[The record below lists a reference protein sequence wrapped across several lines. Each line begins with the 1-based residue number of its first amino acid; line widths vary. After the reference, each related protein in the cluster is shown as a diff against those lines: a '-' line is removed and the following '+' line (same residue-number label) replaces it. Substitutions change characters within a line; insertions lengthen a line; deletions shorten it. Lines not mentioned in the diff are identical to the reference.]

1 MSLEVA
7 ALRRWLLG
15 LVGGLLL
22 VTQAQ
27 AASADFLGPWPSGDS
42 LREIIS
48 EPVTFPSHSPFSLED
63 VGSGPQLD
71 PPTAAVGT
79 LFLPATTPTPVP
91 AVILLHGASGLRGT
105 REQTY
110 GRQLVSMGIAV
121 LVLDAFAPRRDM
133 ARGFVERILN
143 ITEAM
148 LIADAYAGLRYLAAR
163 PEIDGARVVMMGF
176 SYGGM
181 VSTLA
186 AYAQIAELFAPDGP
200 RFAGHVSL
208 YGPCIARFEDKATTG
223 APVLMLFGDGDA
235 IINPDRCALIIA
247 DLQQGGSEAQMVVY
261 PGARHQWDGG
271 RIVPWRAPRHLADCA
286 VTVGADGGVRDDRS
300 HLPMIGPVTRRII
313 LGLCSD
319 ADGYLVAR
327 DDAVRVRSNH
337 DVGRFLDELF
347 SLPQG

>member
-1 MSLEVA
+1 
-7 ALRRWLLG
+7 LLG
-15 LVGGLLL
+15 LVGGLL

-27 AASADFLGPWPSGDS
+27 AASADLLGPWPSGDS

-63 VGSGPQLD
+63 VGGGPEAD
-71 PPTAAVGT
+71 PPTEAVGT

-91 AVILLHGASGLRGT
+91 AVILLHGAWGLRGA

-110 GRQLVSMGIAV
+110 GRQLASMGIAV
-121 LVLDAFAPRRDM
+121 LVLDAFAPRRGM

-148 LIADAYAGLRYLAAR
+148 LIADAYAGLRYLTTR
-163 PEIDGARVVMMGF
+163 PEIDDGRVVMMGF

-181 VSTLA
+181 VSTVA
-186 AYAQIAELFAPDGP
+186 AYAQIARLYAPDGP

-208 YGPCIARFEDKATTG
+208 YAPCIARIEDHRTTG

-235 IINPDRCALIIA
+235 IINRDRCALIVA
-247 DLQQGGSEAQMVVY
+247 DLQDGGSEAHMIVY

-271 RIVPWRAPRHLADCA
+271 RTVPWRAPRHLADCA
-286 VTVGADGGVRDDRS
+286 VTVGADGGVRDDRT
-300 HLPMIGPVTRRII
+300 HLPMIGPMTRRII

-319 ADGYLVAR
+319 SDGYLVAR
-327 DDAVRVRSNH
+327 DDAVRLRSNH
-337 DVGRFLDELF
+337 DLGQFLSKVF
-347 SLPQG
+347 TPPQG